1 MFLLAPWKLES
12 NPMHRGGLA
21 WANGL
26 LIATNI
32 LFYYLGV
39 AGAVSPASPL
49 VNVLL
54 YGFCHAGLWHLTGN
68 LWLLWLFGSPV
79 NRRLGNGLYLSI
91 YLGTIVVLGL
101 FARYFI
107 AVPMLGSSGG
117 VYAIIA
123 LAVLLEPRAIL
134 NLFAIAVF
142 PLTAI
147 IGIFASPA
155 KTHEWFIRWQTV
167 RLPLLTGLV
176 VVPLLLLGELLQY
189 GWNWATTAHLS
200 GFVCG
205 LIAVLLLPTRI
216 TLRRSTLAAA

>member
-12 NPMHRGGLA
+12 NPIQRGGTA

-26 LIATNI
+26 LIAANI
-32 LFYYLGV
+32 LCYCLGV

-54 YGFCHAGLWHLTGN
+54 YGFCHTGLWHLAGN
-68 LWLLWLFGSPV
+68 LWLLWLFGNPV

-101 FARYFI
+101 LARYLI

-117 VYAIIA
+117 IYAMIA
-123 LAVLLEPRAIL
+123 VAVLLEPRAIL
-134 NLFAIAVF
+134 SLFAIAIF

-147 IGIFASPA
+147 IGIFVSPA
-155 KTHEWFIRWQTV
+155 KTHEWFIRLQTV
-167 RLPLLTGLV
+167 QLPLLAGLL

-189 GWNWATTAHLS
+189 GWNWATTAHLL
-200 GFVCG
+200 GIVCG
-205 LIAVLLLPTRI
+205 LIAVLLLPTQI
-216 TLRRSTLAAA
+216 TLRRSSLAAA